1 MQPSSP
7 GEKPASVPIQSVTIN
22 QPRQPMLVGQP
33 QAHSGQ
39 FVVNPTAKNT
49 SADVA
54 LAFGCIG
61 SALVAFG
68 FVLPLFCF
76 FAWFFGLIAIGT
88 GHVGAGNAKTSGI
101 GLSAARIGYLLG
113 YITLAFYI
121 APIIV
126 LFIILSTGG
135 SFF

>member
-54 LAFGCIG
+54 LAFGVIG
-61 SALVAFG
+61 IALIVFG

-76 FAWFFGLIAIGT
+76 LAWFFGLIAIIT
-88 GHVGAGNAKTSGI
+88 GHVGAGNAITSGV
-101 GLSAARIGYLLG
+101 GLKAARTGYILG
-113 YITLAFYI
+113 YITIAFYLV
-121 APIIV
+121 PIIF

>member
-61 SALVAFG
+61 LALVAFG
-68 FVLPLFCF
+68 FVLPLLCF

-121 APIIV
+121 VPIIV